1 MVVRRTYW
9 VIAFV
14 ACGSLP
20 AIAQDIETGRAL
32 LETYC
37 ADCHAIGADGS
48 SPMAEAPPFRSL
60 HERYDVELLEEALV
74 GGLVTGHPDMPEFEF
89 DPDQARAI
97 IDYLTSLE
105 DGPVQANNDQA
116 NNDQVQRMASATF
129 GELTFDVY
137 CAGCHGE
144 DGQGAAE
151 AASMFE
157 PADLTQL
164 ASRNDGEFPADR
176 VHSII
181 DGREEV
187 VGHTGVAMPPWARL
201 FAHELELIENEAER
215 ERLIT
220 LRIADLVAYLESI
233 QAP

>member
-20 AIAQDIETGRAL
+20 AIAQDIETGRTL

-48 SPMAEAPPFRSL
+48 SPMAEAPPFRLL

-74 GGLVTGHPDMPEFEF
+74 EGLVTGHPYMPEFEF

-105 DGPVQANNDQA
+105 GGAGQAGEA
-116 NNDQVQRMASATF
+116 RMPRMVSATF
-129 GELTFDVY
+129 GELTFSVY
-137 CAGCHGE
+137 CASCHGE
-144 DGQGAAE
+144 DGRGAAG
-151 AASMFE
+151 AAAMFD

-164 ASRNDGEFPADR
+164 ASQNGGEFPADR